1 MCIRGNGLW
10 GNAPRGN
17 VIRGNGPRG
26 NGPRGNDHTG
36 KRTQSRAFITRHF
49 FEGNLGIL
57 VFFDFLYILR
67 IFGNSRFSTDCF
79 LSDL

>member
-1 MCIRGNGLW
+1 MGKCSAGKCN
-10 GNAPRGN
+10 
-17 VIRGNGPRG
+17 
-26 NGPRGNDHTG
+26 TG
-36 KRTQSRAFITRHF
+36 KWSAGKWSTGKWSYGETYPIPNFITRHF